1 MIIHP
6 GNSETKTILGS
17 GNADSGSSP
26 DIVDSFL
33 DLGRNMVPGNIFRA
47 ALETAITRVVNTTG
61 EADRVVSYREGTN
74 TLGIIGFCL
83 AFGTVLGSLGE
94 AGRLLVELFRIVDEV
109 IMRLVMVIMYI
120 SPIGIASI
128 IAAKI
133 LGRSDVCMLNLTLYL
148 LFTAVADI
156 ALVMSQ
162 LGMFILT
169 AVSGVFLY
177 QFVILQLIYLLIV
190 RANPLRFWFG
200 LAQAWV
206 TAWATASTAAAL
218 PVTFR
223 CMRENNKVRPSII
236 ILLINLHRSIKG

>member
-1 MIIHP
+1 MQQRYLVVLTYAEID
-6 GNSETKTILGS
+6 NL
-17 GNADSGSSP
+17 
-26 DIVDSFL
+26 FL
-33 DLGRNMVPGNIFRA
+33 F
-47 ALETAITRVVNTTG
+47 
-61 EADRVVSYREGTN
+61 
-74 TLGIIGFCL
+74 
-83 AFGTVLGSLGE
+83 
-94 AGRLLVELFRIVDEV
+94 
-109 IMRLVMVIMYI
+109 
-120 SPIGIASI
+120 
-128 IAAKI
+128 K
-133 LGRSDVCMLNLTLYL
+133 
-148 LFTAVADI
+148 AVADI

-177 QFVILQLIYLLIV
+177 QFVILQLIFLLIV

-236 ILLINLHRSIKG
+236 ILLNNLYVKG

>member
-1 MIIHP
+1 M
-6 GNSETKTILGS
+6 
-17 GNADSGSSP
+17 
-26 DIVDSFL
+26 
-33 DLGRNMVPGNIFRA
+33 
-47 ALETAITRVVNTTG
+47 
-61 EADRVVSYREGTN
+61 
-74 TLGIIGFCL
+74 
-83 AFGTVLGSLGE
+83 
-94 AGRLLVELFRIVDEV
+94 
-109 IMRLVMVIMYI
+109 
-120 SPIGIASI
+120 
-128 IAAKI
+128 
-133 LGRSDVCMLNLTLYL
+133 
-148 LFTAVADI
+148 ADI

-169 AVSGVFLY
+169 TVSGVFLY

-236 ILLINLHRSIKG
+236 HHTYVHTSTNLILLKHKRLTKEFQSLSSLLVPQSIWTGRLSL

>member
-1 MIIHP
+1 MLVVTIHP

-17 GNADSGSSP
+17 GTADSGSSP

-47 ALETAITRVVNTTG
+47 ALETAITRLVNTTG
-61 EADRVVSYREGTN
+61 EVDRVVSYREGTN

-94 AGRLLVELFRIVDEV
+94 AGRPLVELFRIVDEV

-133 LGRSDVCMLNLTLYL
+133 LGRYVYAEVTFY
-148 LFTAVADI
+148 FVFQAVADI

-169 AVSGVFLY
+169 AVAGVFLY
-177 QFVILQLIYLLIV
+177 QFVVLQLIYLLIV
-190 RANPLRFWFG
+190 RANPLRFWLG

-223 CMRENNKVRPSII
+223 CMRENNKVIHNQTQI
-236 ILLINLHRSIKG
+236 YI